1 MKLTPL
7 DLLHKKFNKKTFG
20 FDPKEVADFLKDIQ
34 LSWEEDRASLI
45 KKEEEIAQLERLIVD
60 FREKEST
67 LKQTVISAQ
76 KVSEEMKRSGEKE
89 AQMIKEEANVQ
100 AERMLNQ
107 AHNQLNN
114 IMHRINALKQQKADF
129 LGHLRGL
136 IQTHDN
142 LLKMHEN
149 NDKN

>member
-1 MKLTPL
+1 MKLAPL

-20 FDPKEVADFLKDIQ
+20 FDPKEVTDFLKDIQ
-34 LSWEEDRASLI
+34 SSWEEDRAALI
-45 KKEEEIAQLERLIVD
+45 KKEEEIAQLERLIAD
-60 FREKEST
+60 YRDKEST

-76 KVSEEMKRSGEKE
+76 KVSEEMKRTGEKE

-100 AERMLNQ
+100 AERLLNQ
-107 AHNQLNN
+107 AHNQLNSV
-114 IMHRINALKQQKADF
+114 MHRINALKQQKADF

-149 NDKN
+149 NEKK

>member
-1 MKLTPL
+1 MKLAPL

-34 LSWEEDRASLI
+34 TSWEEDRAALI
-45 KKEEEIAQLERLIVD
+45 KKEEELAQLERLVSD
-60 FREKEST
+60 YREKEVA
-67 LKQTVISAQ
+67 LKQAVVSAQ
-76 KVSEEMKRSGEKE
+76 KVSEEMKRSGERE

-100 AERMLNQ
+100 AERLLNQ
-107 AHNQLNN
+107 AHNQLNHV
-114 IMHRINALKQQKADF
+114 MQRINALKQQKADF

-149 NDKN
+149 NDK